1 MDDVIYN
8 GALNSHKGIMRHSLR
23 RILIGMSVFIAV
35 YLSTVAIWAA
45 SSIESILARHPVA
58 HAPSLLTPRQSA
70 LLLQIEDPT
79 FRSHHGLSL
88 ANGQGA
94 TTLTS
99 SLARDVFLFR
109 TELTG
114 VRGTLQALYRRV
126 FACCKKIDLG
136 RDVTALV
143 LDAHMSKDEQLA
155 LFVDQVYMGR
165 HQGMQLRGLAQAS
178 AALMGKPLAQLTQ
191 AEFSGL
197 VGMIRAPNELH
208 PVRNAAAHLQ
218 RRARVQAIG
227 SGACEPQGWFDT
239 DYAACSAPP
248 G

>member
-1 MDDVIYN
+1 MQN
-8 GALNSHKGIMRHSLR
+8 NLR
-23 RILIGMSVFIAV
+23 RILIGLPVVLAL
-35 YLSTVAIWAA
+35 YLSTVAIWAV
-45 SSIESILARHPVA
+45 SSIDTILTQHPVA
-58 HAPSLLTPRQSA
+58 RGTPQLTPQQTA

-79 FRSHHGLSL
+79 FHSHHGLSL

-114 VRGTLQALYRRV
+114 ISGALQALYRGV
-126 FACCKKIDLG
+126 FACCRKIDLG
-136 RDVTALV
+136 RDITALV
-143 LDAHMSKDEQLA
+143 LDAHVSKEDQLA

-165 HQGMQLRGLAQAS
+165 HEGGQLRGLGNAS
-178 AALMGKPLAQLTQ
+178 VALVGKPLARLND

-218 RRARVQAIG
+218 RRARVLAVA
-227 SGACEPQGWFDT
+227 SGACKPEGLFDT
-239 DYAACSAPP
+239 DYKACKGTPD
-248 G
+248 